1 MGELT
6 KRHKL
11 LTFDELMAEVVDEV
25 LKLTFTERYAYFVW
39 TYLETASIE
48 RLEIARKPEAFEA
61 CLKTL
66 FGSAAQT
73 LERLIL
79 KRLCQ
84 ILNVKFKEGYTFSDY
99 IEELRKIYVKLELT
113 RYKQYMK

>member
-1 MGELT
+1 
-6 KRHKL
+6 
-11 LTFDELMAEVVDEV
+11 MAEVVDEI

-39 TYLETASIE
+39 TYLETAASIE
-48 RLEIARKPEAFEA
+48 RLEIARKPEAFST
-61 CLKTL
+61 CLKNL

-84 ILNVKFKEGYTFSDY
+84 ILNVKFKEGYKFADY
-99 IEELRKIYVKLELT
+99 IEELRKIYVKLELE
-113 RYKQYMK
+113 RYKRYVK